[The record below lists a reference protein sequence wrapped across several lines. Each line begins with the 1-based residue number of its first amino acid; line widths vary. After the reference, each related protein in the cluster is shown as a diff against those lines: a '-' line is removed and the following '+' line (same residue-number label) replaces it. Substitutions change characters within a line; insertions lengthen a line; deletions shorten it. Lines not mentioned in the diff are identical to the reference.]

1 MGMFP
6 MAKLCA
12 HTFQEV
18 REVRAPRGRRVEVSR
33 DIELSLS
40 TVMGEN
46 QLSGPHANIHWQ
58 SLSGAVLR

>member
-1 MGMFP
+1 

-18 REVRAPRGRRVEVSR
+18 REVRAPRGSRVGVSR

-40 TVMGEN
+40 TVMGQN
-46 QLSGPHANIHWQ
+46 QLSGPHANIQ
-58 SLSGAVLR
+58 